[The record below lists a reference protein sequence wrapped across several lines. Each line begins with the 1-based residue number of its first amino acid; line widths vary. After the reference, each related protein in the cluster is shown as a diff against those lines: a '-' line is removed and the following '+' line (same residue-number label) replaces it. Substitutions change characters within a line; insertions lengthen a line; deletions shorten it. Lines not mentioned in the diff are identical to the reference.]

1 MRFKEL
7 AEQFPVPPEEPRR
20 KKPEPDPA
28 TIRLDARLKAE
39 GELLNRALERASD
52 LARVRGVEV
61 SSCLAEAFAFVTE
74 EVAIA
79 ESKKREDDAV
89 LVAHN
94 LWERNNTLPWHAA
107 LEAVAK
113 ANEAPEAATY
123 LQRNL
128 EARIFRQ
135 ALIEANQLAR
145 ERNVSMA
152 SVLPEASKLAV
163 EAVRRLEVAEQE
175 LAAAELEAAQHAA
188 TEAQFAEVWAK
199 AVPIVLGAQEAAAK
213 AAAGLLTGVKAV
225 LGPRKTIPIYDDKGN
240 IVEAVSIVDDRKGK

>member
-1 MRFKEL
+1 
-7 AEQFPVPPEEPRR
+7 
-20 KKPEPDPA
+20 
-28 TIRLDARLKAE
+28 
-39 GELLNRALERASD
+39 LNRALERASD

-94 LWERNNTLPWHAA
+94 LWERNNTLPWQ
-107 LEAVAK
+107 EAIAK

-199 AVPIVLGAQEAAAK
+199 AVPIVVPLGLC
-213 AAAGLLTGVKAV
+213 AGG
-225 LGPRKTIPIYDDKGN
+225 R
-240 IVEAVSIVDDRKGK
+240 VSSGAGIGA